1 MGMWFYHP
9 ATDLLFFFFFLLCT
23 ILSAIK
29 KNYSPPIRHLNHS
42 RKSQCG
48 SCVSSTGSNGSP
60 CHASWTL
67 FKRGSLLMKSSLS
80 ALLIYRG
87 LKSLKPARPCSR
99 PFSMTAGSVVSKTV
113 AWRTCSTLLLLCL
126 CDWRLQPRKKWRR
139 RGWTGSEGE
148 RGSVGVIC
156 GWIKLSE
163 AEGGIR
169 EITSFPQFFTDCPHL
184 LNRPHCRLRTRV
196 TAGWVNFC
204 CTLTPSR
211 ISALFLHQFRARKI
225 TEMIYIFCFMC
236 LFRICRSPH
245 CWVSV

>member
-9 ATDLLFFFFFLLCT
+9 ATDLLLFFSFLFFFTLHHT
-23 ILSAIK
+23 YRHKK
-29 KNYSPPIRHLNHS
+29 KNYIPPIRHLNHS

-67 FKRGSLLMKSSLS
+67 FKRGSLLMKPSLS
-80 ALLIYRG
+80 PLLIYRG

-99 PFSMTAGSVVSKTV
+99 PFSVTAGSLVSKTV

-126 CDWRLQPRKKWRR
+126 CDWRLQPRKEWRR

-148 RGSVGVIC
+148 RGSVGVIR

-163 AEGGIR
+163 AVGGIR
-169 EITSFPQFFTDCPHL
+169 EITSLPQFFTDCPHL
-184 LNRPHCRLRTRV
+184 LNRPHCRFGMCV
-196 TAGWVNFC
+196 TAGLVNFC

-211 ISALFLHQFRARKI
+211 ISALCPHQCGARKNNWSDLHLLLHVFI
-225 TEMIYIFCFMC
+225 
-236 LFRICRSPH
+236 
-245 CWVSV
+245 